1 MTAKVPQDVEAER
14 AVLGCILQPYDGMA
28 VADDIRRALPRWQ
41 QFSDVR
47 HQLIYRA
54 ILSLLDAVEPV
65 DTVTLK
71 ARLEALP
78 AGKGGKAID
87 CLAEAGGFAYLM
99 DLAMGIDSTG
109 NALYYAQ
116 RVADVGIKR
125 DMIRMCEMLKGK
137 ALEPSMTGVELQALA
152 TSSIDWIAENILGG
166 GEIVSMGEIIRP
178 VIERT
183 KEKGWGETD
192 GLPTGYHGIDKGG
205 AMGKS
210 DLIIVAGRPSMG
222 KTAFAMNIAHNVA
235 GRGTAVGVFSLE
247 MSDDSLA
254 FRTLSF
260 LTGISGVAI
269 KNKQLSPHRLSELY
283 DQAYNAEGIPIYF
296 DFSPSP
302 TVAEIRRN
310 ARRMV
315 SKHGCELLVIDYLG
329 LMTMPRAERNDLAVS
344 MTTKALKALAKELH
358 VPVMLLSQLSRKCEE
373 RDNKRPMLS
382 DLRDSGGIEQDAD
395 TVLMVYR
402 GHMYDKNEDE
412 NAVEI
417 LIRKRREGPTGE
429 VKMRMDKPTGRF
441 TEVADGPEDQD
452 RSF

>member
-1 MTAKVPQDVEAER
+1 MIQKVPQDLEAER
-14 AVLGCILQPYDGMA
+14 AVLGCILQPDDGMA

-54 ILSLLDAVEPV
+54 MLCLLDATEPV
-65 DTVTLK
+65 DIVTVK

-78 AGKGGKAID
+78 AGKAGKPID
-87 CLAEAGGFAYLM
+87 CLDEAGGFAHLM
-99 DLAMGIDSTG
+99 DLSMCVETTG
-109 NALYYAQ
+109 NALFYAQ
-116 RVADVGIKR
+116 RVADVAIKR

-152 TSSIDWIAENILGG
+152 SSSIEWIAENILGG

-205 AMGKS
+205 AMAKS

-235 GRGTAVGVFSLE
+235 GRGKPVGMFSLE

-269 KNKQLSPHRLSELY
+269 KNKQLSPNRLSELY
-283 DQAYNAEGIPIYF
+283 ERAYHAEGIPIYF
-296 DFSPSP
+296 DFSPGP
-302 TVAEIRRN
+302 TVAEVRRN

-315 SKHGCELLVIDYLG
+315 SKHGCELLIIDYLG
-329 LMTMPRAERNDLAVS
+329 LMTMPTAERNDLAVGKV
-344 MTTKALKALAKELH
+344 TRALKALAKELR
-358 VPVMLLSQLSRKCEE
+358 VPVMLLSQLSRQCEQ
-373 RDNKRPMLS
+373 RDNKRPVLA
-382 DLRDSGGIEQDAD
+382 DLRDSGSIEQDAD

-402 GHMYDKNEDE
+402 GHVYDKNEDE

-429 VKMRMDKPTGRF
+429 VAMRLDKPTGRF
-441 TEVADGPEDQD
+441 TEASDERDE
-452 RSF
+452 RNF